1 MQPDLDPTGAFLVY
15 TVGVPLVLLLIA
27 VETVLCSIRGWRYY
41 TRSDTLGSLGLL
53 AGNII
58 VNGALK
64 ASTLAFYL
72 YLYQFRVIDLNS
84 LLPLWAIWV
93 LSFVA
98 IDFIFYWYHRMSHRV
113 RFLWAVHMNH
123 HCSEQM
129 NFVVAFR
136 QAWLGPVTKI
146 PFFAVLPLVG
156 FDPTITLVAGVGATL
171 WGVIGHT
178 RIIDKLWVP
187 LEWVFNTPSH
197 HRVHHGSNPEYIDK
211 NYGNLFIIWDRMF
224 GTFEPERAEVRYGL
238 RTNLNTSNPFA
249 ITVADWVALWQK
261 MRGARGWREALGYF
275 FGPPDWQPA
284 RLSKKSS
291 GELLAT
297 RKVITS

>member
-1 MQPDLDPTGAFLVY
+1 MY
-15 TVGVPLVLLLIA
+15 TVGVPLVLALIA
-27 VETVLCSIRGWRYY
+27 FEAVLCAWRGWHYY

-53 AGNII
+53 AGNVV
-58 VNGALK
+58 VNASLK
-64 ASTLAFYL
+64 AFTLGFYL
-72 YLYQFRVIDLNS
+72 YLYQFRLIDLNS
-84 LLPLWAIWV
+84 LLPLWAVWL

-98 IDFIFYWYHRMSHRV
+98 IDFIFYWYHRASHRV

-156 FDPTITLVAGVGATL
+156 FDPTITLVVGVAATL

-178 RIIDKLWVP
+178 KIIDKFWLP
-187 LEWVFNTPSH
+187 LEWFFNTPSH

-211 NYGNLFIIWDRMF
+211 NYGNLFIVWDRMF

-238 RTNLNTSNPFA
+238 RSNLNTSNPFA
-249 ITVADWVALWQK
+249 ITVADWVALWGK
-261 MRGARGWREALGYF
+261 MRGSEDVFEALGYF
-275 FGPPDWQPA
+275 FGPPDWQPE
-284 RLSKKSS
+284 RLRDPVAISS
-291 GELLAT
+291 G
-297 RKVITS
+297 VD